1 MQKNIL
7 VADDDIDVV
16 TFVSTVLEKSGYKVI
31 GAKDGEEA
39 LNKIRANRPD
49 LIILDILMPKQS
61 GIKLYRELKTDE
73 SLKDIPVVI
82 LSAISKRTFLRSQE
96 ALTEFGGEPVPEPE
110 VYIEKPVEPD
120 DLAKTVSE
128 VLIRKGG

>member
-1 MQKNIL
+1 MKKNIL
-7 VADDDIDVV
+7 VVDDDIDVI
-16 TFVSTVLEKSGYKVI
+16 TFVSTVLEKIGYKVI

-39 LNKIRANRPD
+39 LSKIKSNKPD

-61 GIKLYRELKTDE
+61 GIKMYRELKTHE

-96 ALTEFGGEPVPEPE
+96 ALTEFGGEAVPEPE
-110 VYIEKPVEPD
+110 VYIEKPVEPE
-120 DLAKTVSE
+120 DLAQTVRE
-128 VLIRKGG
+128 VLSEKEG

>member
-31 GAKDGEEA
+31 SAKDGEEA
-39 LNKIRANRPD
+39 LEKIKANRPD
-49 LIILDILMPKQS
+49 LVILDILMPKQS
-61 GIKLYRELKTDE
+61 GIKLYRELKTDQ

-82 LSAISKRTFLRSQE
+82 LSGISKRTFLRSQE
-96 ALTEFGGEPVPEPE
+96 ALTEFGGEAVPEPE
-110 VYIEKPVEPD
+110 VYIEKPVEAD
-120 DLAKTVSE
+120 DLAQTVSE
-128 VLIRKGG
+128 VLGRKGG

>member
-7 VADDDIDVV
+7 IADDDIDVV

-31 GAKDGEEA
+31 SAKDGEEA
-39 LNKIRANRPD
+39 LEKIKANRPD
-49 LIILDILMPKQS
+49 LVILDILMPKQS
-61 GIKLYRELKTDE
+61 GIKLYRELKTDQ

-82 LSAISKRTFLRSQE
+82 LSGISKRTFLRSQE

-110 VYIEKPVEPD
+110 VYIEKPVEAE
-120 DLAKTVSE
+120 DLAQTVSE
-128 VLIRKGG
+128 VLSRKGG

>member
-1 MQKNIL
+1 MKKNIL
-7 VADDDIDVV
+7 VADDDIDVI
-16 TFVSTVLEKSGYKVI
+16 TFVSTVLEKIGYKVT

-39 LNKIRANRPD
+39 LSKIKGNKPD

-61 GIKLYRELKTDE
+61 GIKMYRELKTDE

-96 ALTEFGGEPVPEPE
+96 ALTEFGGEAVPEPE
-110 VYIEKPVEPD
+110 VYIEKPVEPE
-120 DLAKTVSE
+120 DLAQTVKE
-128 VLIRKGG
+128 VLSKKGG

>member
-128 VLIRKGG
+128 MLGRKGG